1 MPRVLR
7 RLEFHYTPKQVRW
20 LNLVE
25 IELGALKGQRLDR
38 HVESQDRLVAEIGA
52 RQVQR
57 NQNGA
62 RITWMSLPTKP
73 EPKWRAPIPIPRSK
87 SHNYHAGELGERSMF
102 VDARSVPTGSV
113 IETEVCIVG
122 AGAAGITLA
131 REFTH
136 SRFRVILLESGGA
149 QPEQDAQDLYAGSDI
164 GRPYDLFPA
173 SRLRYFGGTT
183 NHWGGVWCDL
193 PASLDFE
200 TREAIP
206 YSGWPFPL
214 SYLEPWYRRAQPIFK
229 LGPYG
234 YELSDWGITPSD
246 VPEPFRG
253 PHFLCRVLQ
262 QGPATRFG
270 PEYSP
275 ELRKAQNISV
285 YLHANALHFDASEN
299 RESVRQVN
307 VGVLPDGRFTVRAR
321 IFILAA
327 GGIEN
332 ARLLLLSESEAG
344 VGLGND
350 HDLVG
355 RFFMLHLEYSGGD
368 IVLTD
373 PYADLRFQTGENG
386 ARYNRL
392 GVARRFVSYVSLSS
406 ETRRQLNLPNM
417 RVRFQYPRPPAV
429 DALRRL
435 IHRTNHGANTLH
447 DMGSVIRKSPGLARY
462 IARRMVYGRNKP
474 PVPLASIPL
483 NCTSEQMP
491 NPDSRIGLGKDLD
504 VFGLRK
510 VVVDWRLTAEDQR
523 GMAAGN
529 RLLGAELSRAGFG
542 LLQSTVPEGDNEWPS
557 DMRGDQHHM
566 GTTRMQQD
574 PKTGVVD
581 QNCRVH
587 RVANLYVAGCSV
599 FPTGGTFNPTLTIVA
614 LALRLADH
622 VKARLE

>member
-1 MPRVLR
+1 
-7 RLEFHYTPKQVRW
+7 
-20 LNLVE
+20 
-25 IELGALKGQRLDR
+25 
-38 HVESQDRLVAEIGA
+38 
-52 RQVQR
+52 
-57 NQNGA
+57 
-62 RITWMSLPTKP
+62 
-73 EPKWRAPIPIPRSK
+73 
-87 SHNYHAGELGERSMF
+87 MF
-102 VDARSVPTGSV
+102 VDARSVPTGTV

-131 REFTH
+131 RKFTNA
-136 SRFRVILLESGGA
+136 SFRVILLESGGA
-149 QPEQDAQDLYAGSDI
+149 EPDQATQDLYAGADI
-164 GRPYDLFPA
+164 GRPYDIFPI
-173 SRLRYFGGTT
+173 SRLRYLGGTT

-193 PASLDFE
+193 PTSLDFE
-200 TREAIP
+200 MREAIP

-214 SYLEPWYRRAQPIFK
+214 SHLEPWYRRAQPMFK

-234 YELSDWGITPSD
+234 YEVSDWGITPRD

-253 PHFLCRVLQ
+253 PHFVCRVLQ

-270 PEYSP
+270 RVYSP
-275 ELRKAQNISV
+275 ELRKAPNLSV
-285 YLHANALHFDASEN
+285 YLHANALRFDASEN
-299 RESVRQVN
+299 RGSARQVN

-332 ARLLLLSESEAG
+332 ARLLLLSESDAG
-344 VGLGND
+344 IGLGND

-368 IVLTD
+368 LVLTN
-373 PYADLRFQTGENG
+373 PYANLWFQTGENG

-392 GVARRFVSYVSLSS
+392 GVARRFVSYISLST

-417 RVRFQYPRPPAV
+417 RARLQYPRPPAI

-435 IHRTNHGANTLH
+435 IHRSDRGANVLH
-447 DMGSVIRKSPGLARY
+447 DIGLVLRKSPGLATY
-462 IARRMVYGRNKP
+462 IAGRMVYGRNKP
-474 PVPLASIPL
+474 PSPMVSVPL

-491 NPDSRIGLGKDLD
+491 NPDSRVGLGKDLD

-510 VVVDWRLTAEDQR
+510 VVVDWRLTAEDRR
-523 GMAAGN
+523 GMATGN

-542 LLQSTVPEGDNEWPS
+542 RLESTVPEGGSEWPS

-566 GTTRMQQD
+566 GTTRMHRD
-574 PKTGVVD
+574 PNTGVVD
-581 QNCRVH
+581 ENCRVH
-587 RVANLYVAGCSV
+587 GVGNLYVAGCSV
-599 FPTGGTFNPTLTIVA
+599 FPTGGTFNPTLTIVT

-622 VKARLE
+622 VKERLR